1 MVAAVIIVVMVMVM
15 VIKDYRSH
23 RRVPE
28 TESMNQSTLIVH
40 GCMT

>member
-1 MVAAVIIVVMVMVM
+1 MVAAVMIVGMVMVM

-28 TESMNQSTLIVH
+28 AGSRV
-40 GCMT
+40 

>member
-1 MVAAVIIVVMVMVM
+1 MVAAVMILEMVMVM

-28 TESMNQSTLIVH
+28 TESRV
-40 GCMT
+40 

>member
-1 MVAAVIIVVMVMVM
+1 MVAAVIVEMVMVM

-28 TESMNQSTLIVH
+28 TESRV
-40 GCMT
+40 

>member
-1 MVAAVIIVVMVMVM
+1 MVAVTVVEMVMVM

-28 TESMNQSTLIVH
+28 TESRV
-40 GCMT
+40 

>member
-1 MVAAVIIVVMVMVM
+1 MVAAVMIVVMVMVM

-28 TESMNQSTLIVH
+28 TESRV
-40 GCMT
+40 

>member
-1 MVAAVIIVVMVMVM
+1 MVAAVMIVEMMMVM

-28 TESMNQSTLIVH
+28 TEGRV
-40 GCMT
+40 